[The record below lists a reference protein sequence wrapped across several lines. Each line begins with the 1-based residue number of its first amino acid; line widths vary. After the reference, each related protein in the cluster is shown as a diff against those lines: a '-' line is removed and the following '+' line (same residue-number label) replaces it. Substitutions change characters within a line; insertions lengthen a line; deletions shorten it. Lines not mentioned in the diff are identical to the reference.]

1 MMMIEDKLIKC
12 KNKKECM
19 EVIKE
24 HLARMFSGSKDV
36 KLDSLL
42 SNSILVYTSEL
53 LEGKRDPASYKR
65 AVDRVL
71 GKYEKYSSYPKELL
85 SKVGNISKG
94 VLKAYS
100 TIKDLPGEC
109 DYWDEIIRGVKDEQK
124 KDQYVS

>member
-100 TIKDLPGEC
+100 TIKDLPGEY